1 MLFERCYFGDY
12 FDDCEEDRSEEEYEE
27 FLDECEKKYAED
39 YSDEHA
45 FEFEDYLQYG
55 GYSKKEFLEW
65 TEEERH
71 SAYVDFLHEA
81 EDREEYIREREG
93 LL

>member
-1 MLFERCYFGDY
+1 MLFETTYPLSDY
-12 FDDCEEDRSEEEYEE
+12 IEEDFDEEQEYSEW
-27 FLDECEKKYAED
+27 LDECEQKYAED

-45 FEFEDYLQYG
+45 FEFEDYLQYS

-65 TEEERH
+65 TKEEQH
-71 SAYVDFLHEA
+71 STYVDFLHEA

>member
-1 MLFERCYFGDY
+1 MLFDGCYLGDY
-12 FDDCEEDRSEEEYEE
+12 FDDEPDYQEEEYEDY
-27 FLDECEKKYAED
+27 LKECEKKYAED

-45 FEFEDYLQYG
+45 FEFEDYLEYS

-65 TEEERH
+65 TEEERQ
-71 SAYVDFLHEA
+71 SAYIDFLHEA

>member
-1 MLFERCYFGDY
+1 MLFEKCYFGDY
-12 FDDCEEDRSEEEYEE
+12 FDDFEPDYQEEEYEDY
-27 FLDECEKKYAED
+27 LKECEKKYAED

-45 FEFEDYLQYG
+45 FEFEDYLEFS

-65 TEEERH
+65 TEEERQ
-71 SAYVDFLHEA
+71 SAYIDFLHEA

>member
-1 MLFERCYFGDY
+1 MPFDRYYFGDY
-12 FDDCEEDRSEEEYEE
+12 FDDTEDNSEEEYQE

-45 FEFEDYLQYG
+45 FEFEDYLQYS
-55 GYSKKEFLEW
+55 GYSKKEFLGW
-65 TEEERH
+65 TKEEQQ
-71 SAYVDFLHEA
+71 SAYIDFLHEA

>member
-1 MLFERCYFGDY
+1 VLFERCYFGDY
-12 FDDCEEDRSEEEYEE
+12 FDDYEEDNSEEEYAEY
-27 FLDECEKKYAED
+27 LDKCEQKYAED

-45 FEFEDYLQYG
+45 FEFEEYLEYS
-55 GYSKKEFLEW
+55 GYSKKEFLGW
-65 TEEERH
+65 TKEEQH
-71 SAYVDFLHEA
+71 GAYVDFLHEA